1 MRNWVDQ
8 RVKKDSEEGINLFIN
23 GDTEAERGFELTIF
37 RVRSGCPINYATETY
52 SVIIGYLSGTLRRGQ
67 TLDKDN

>member
-1 MRNWVDQ
+1 M
-8 RVKKDSEEGINLFIN
+8 KKDSEEGINLFIN
-23 GDTEAERGFELTIF
+23 GDTEAERGFELTTF

-52 SVIIGYLSGTLRRGQ
+52 SAIIEYLSGTLRRGQ